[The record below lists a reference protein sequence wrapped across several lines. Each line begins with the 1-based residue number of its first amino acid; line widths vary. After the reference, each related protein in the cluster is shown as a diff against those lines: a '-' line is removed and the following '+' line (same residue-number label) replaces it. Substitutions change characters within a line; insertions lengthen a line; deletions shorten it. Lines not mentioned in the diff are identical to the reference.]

1 MTRPSFLEGV
11 LVALAAS
18 LAAGALFSTLTLVL
32 RSPPALRWVIALVA
46 LGYVLYLL
54 GRSGTR
60 VGRVTTILVWTLV
73 SGAALALPLPL
84 ASFVLVHGGM
94 VWLIRSLC
102 FHAGLVAALADLG
115 LALLGLSAAVWAGTQ
130 TGSLALAAWSL
141 FLVQALF
148 GLIPSGLAGAAT
160 DPVQGAQSDDA
171 FERAYRGA
179 EAALRRIHST

>member
-18 LAAGALFSTLTLVL
+18 LAAGALFSTLSLAL
-32 RSPPALRWVIALVA
+32 RIPSALRWVIALVA

-54 GRSGTR
+54 GRSGAR
-60 VGRVTTILVWTLV
+60 VGRVTTVLVWTLV

-84 ASFVLVHGGM
+84 APFVLVHAGM
-94 VWLIRSLC
+94 VWLVRSLY

-115 LALLGLSAAVWAGTQ
+115 LALLGLTAAVWAATQ
-130 TGSLALAAWSL
+130 TGSLALAVWSL

-148 GLIPSGLAGAAT
+148 GLIPSGLGRGAVDRV
-160 DPVQGAQSDDA
+160 DPTQFDDA

-179 EAALRRIHST
+179 EAALRQLHSV

>member
-18 LAAGALFSTLTLVL
+18 LASGALFSTLTLAL
-32 RSPPALRWVIALVA
+32 RSPSALRWVIALVG

-54 GRSGTR
+54 GRSGAR
-60 VGRVTTILVWTLV
+60 VGRVTTVLVWTLV

-84 ASFVLVHGGM
+84 APFVLLHGGM
-94 VWLIRSLC
+94 VWLIRSLY

-115 LALLGLSAAVWAGTQ
+115 LALLGLSAAVWAATQ

-148 GLIPSGLAGAAT
+148 GLIPSGLARTAP
-160 DPVQGAQSDDA
+160 DPLAGAQSDDA
-171 FERAYRGA
+171 FERAHRGA
-179 EAALRRIHST
+179 EAALRRIHSV